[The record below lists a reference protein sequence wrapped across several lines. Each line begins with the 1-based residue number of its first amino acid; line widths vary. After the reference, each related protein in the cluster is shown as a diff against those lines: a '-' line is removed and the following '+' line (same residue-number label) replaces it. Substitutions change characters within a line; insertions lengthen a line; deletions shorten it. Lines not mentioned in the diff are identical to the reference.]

1 MCACARACVLR
12 ACARVPSWPAE
23 LVLARVKL
31 AFVPGEDGVY
41 KTTLV
46 GQSMYCTL
54 QYPGSWSIF
63 VSGQGMNVL
72 NLFSGNNSQGFQG
85 MDSSTASASSSSTS
99 TAPPVPDPT
108 SSALSTSV
116 TRLPSSSCEATIL
129 SDDTLVSNC
138 SEY

>member
-1 MCACARACVLR
+1 MN
-12 ACARVPSWPAE
+12 
-23 LVLARVKL
+23 L
-31 AFVPGEDGVY
+31 AFVPGEGGVY
-41 KTTLV
+41 ETTLA

-54 QYPGSWSIF
+54 QYPGSWSVF

-85 MDSSTASASSSSTS
+85 MGGSTASASSSSTS

-108 SSALSTSV
+108 SVLSTSV
-116 TRLPSSSCEATIL
+116 TRLPSSSCEAAIL